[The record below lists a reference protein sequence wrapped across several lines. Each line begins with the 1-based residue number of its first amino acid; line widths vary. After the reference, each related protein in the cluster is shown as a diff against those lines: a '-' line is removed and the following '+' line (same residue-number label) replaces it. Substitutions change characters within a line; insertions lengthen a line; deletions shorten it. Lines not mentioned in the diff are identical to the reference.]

1 MEESSM
7 PKWLRK
13 SFVVMVT
20 ILTFG
25 MVTPSQA
32 AWLEE
37 LSQDPSLKRDIFESK
52 PQNDDHDIDSISI
65 ASFPTREQFLDDLVV
80 QAESYAYQK
89 FGNKIKPVIEDE
101 FKEVILPE
109 IEKVIEEVTLQFP
122 EANLQYL
129 TISEFPSG
137 GISERIFHIHNQL
150 TGEDIIRFHVRRD
163 NPPQQGHWFNFHY
176 HTYVDDFQYHH
187 TLGSIYW
194 NKNTPPKWM
203 S

>member
-1 MEESSM
+1 M

-20 ILTFG
+20 LLTFG
-25 MVTPSQA
+25 MVTPTQA

-37 LSQDPSLKRDIFESK
+37 LGQDPGFNSDIIETD
-52 PQNDDHDIDSISI
+52 PQKDDYD
-65 ASFPTREQFLDDLVV
+65 LDDEEFYPSREEVIEELLTK
-80 QAESYAYQK
+80 AESYAYQK

-109 IEKVIEEVTLQFP
+109 IEKVIEEITAEFP

-129 TISEFPSG
+129 NISEFPSG
-137 GISERIFHIHNQL
+137 GVSERIFHIKNAL

-163 NPPQQGHWFNFHY
+163 NPPQQGYWFNFHY
-176 HTYVDDFQYHH
+176 HTYLDQFQTHH
-187 TLGSIYW
+187 TLGSIFW
-194 NKNTPPKWM
+194 AKNTPPKWM

>member
-1 MEESSM
+1 M

-13 SFVVMVT
+13 SLVVMITV
-20 ILTFG
+20 LSFG

-37 LSQDPSLKRDIFESK
+37 LSQESGLKRDIVESK
-52 PQNDDHDIDSISI
+52 PQNDDQNLNSI
-65 ASFPTREQFLDDLVV
+65 ANIPTREQFIDEILV

-89 FGNKIKPVIEDE
+89 FGSKIKPVIEDE

-109 IEKVIEEVTLQFP
+109 IEKIIEEVTLKIP
-122 EANLQYL
+122 EQNLQYL
-129 TISEFPSG
+129 NISEFPSG
-137 GISERIFHIHNQL
+137 GLSERIFHIQNEL
-150 TGEDIIRFHVRRD
+150 NGEDIIRFHVRRD
-163 NPPQQGHWFNFHY
+163 NPPQQGYWFNFHY
-176 HTYVDDFQYHH
+176 HTYLDGFQNHH
-187 TLGSIYW
+187 TIGSIYW

>member
-1 MEESSM
+1 M

-20 ILTFG
+20 VLTFG
-25 MVTPSQA
+25 MVTPAQS

-37 LSQDPSLKRDIFESK
+37 LNQDPGHKRDILESK
-52 PQNDDHDIDSISI
+52 PQDNHQNLDSMT
-65 ASFPTREQFLDDLVV
+65 SFPSREQFLDEIIG

-109 IEKVIEEVTLQFP
+109 IEKVIEDVTLQFP
-122 EANLQYL
+122 EGKLQYL
-129 TISEFPSG
+129 NISEFPTG
-137 GISERIFHIHNQL
+137 GISERIFHIQNQL

-163 NPPQQGHWFNFHY
+163 NPPQEGFWFNFHY
-176 HTYVDDFQYHH
+176 HTYLDGFQNHH
-187 TLGSIYW
+187 TLGSIFW
-194 NKNTPPKWM
+194 AKNTPPKWM

>member
-1 MEESSM
+1 M

-13 SFVVMVT
+13 SLVVMITV
-20 ILTFG
+20 LSFG

-37 LSQDPSLKRDIFESK
+37 LSQDPSLNRDIHESK
-52 PQNDDHDIDSISI
+52 PQDDDDYHLDRITGVPS
-65 ASFPTREQFLDDLVV
+65 REQFIDEILV

-122 EANLQYL
+122 EGNLQYL
-129 TISEFPSG
+129 NISEFPSG
-137 GISERIFHIHNQL
+137 GISERIFHIQNQL
-150 TGEDIIRFHVRRD
+150 NGEDVIRFHVRRD
-163 NPPQQGHWFNFHY
+163 NPPQQGYWFNFHY
-176 HTYVDDFQYHH
+176 HTYLDGFQNHH

-194 NKNTPPKWM
+194 DKNTPPKWM
-203 S
+203 T

>member
-1 MEESSM
+1 M

-13 SFVVMVT
+13 SLVVMITV
-20 ILTFG
+20 LSFG

-37 LSQDPSLKRDIFESK
+37 LSQDPGLKRDIIESK
-52 PQNDDHDIDSISI
+52 PQDDDTSLNSI
-65 ASFPTREQFLDDLVV
+65 AGIPTREQFLDEILV

-89 FGNKIKPVIEDE
+89 FGSKIKPVIEDE

-109 IEKVIEEVTLQFP
+109 IEKVIEEVTLKIP
-122 EANLQYL
+122 ERNLHYL
-129 TISEFPSG
+129 NISEFPSG
-137 GISERIFHIHNQL
+137 GLSERIFHIQNEL
-150 TGEDIIRFHVRRD
+150 NGEDIIRFHVRRD
-163 NPPQQGHWFNFHY
+163 NPPQQGYWFNFHY
-176 HTYVDDFQYHH
+176 HTYLDGFQNHH
-187 TLGSIYW
+187 TIGSIYW

>member
-1 MEESSM
+1 M

-13 SFVVMVT
+13 SLVVMITV
-20 ILTFG
+20 LSFG

-37 LSQDPSLKRDIFESK
+37 LSQDSGLKRDVVESK
-52 PQNDDHDIDSISI
+52 PQTDDHHLNSI
-65 ASFPTREQFLDDLVV
+65 ANIPTREQIIDEILV

-89 FGNKIKPVIEDE
+89 FGSKIKPVIEDE

-109 IEKVIEEVTLQFP
+109 IEKVIEEVTLKIP
-122 EANLQYL
+122 EQNLQYL
-129 TISEFPSG
+129 NISEFPSG
-137 GISERIFHIHNQL
+137 GLSERIFHIQNEL
-150 TGEDIIRFHVRRD
+150 NGEDIIRFHVRRD
-163 NPPQQGHWFNFHY
+163 NPPQQGYWFNFHY
-176 HTYVDDFQYHH
+176 HTYLDGFQNHH
-187 TLGSIYW
+187 TIGSIYW

>member
-1 MEESSM
+1 M

-13 SFVVMVT
+13 SLVVMITV
-20 ILTFG
+20 LSFG

-37 LSQDPSLKRDIFESK
+37 LSQDSGLERDIVESK
-52 PQNDDHDIDSISI
+52 PQNDDHHLHSITNI
-65 ASFPTREQFLDDLVV
+65 PTREQFIDEILV

-89 FGNKIKPVIEDE
+89 FGSKIKPVIEDE

-109 IEKVIEEVTLQFP
+109 IEKVIEEVTLKIP
-122 EANLQYL
+122 EQNLQYL
-129 TISEFPSG
+129 NISEFPTG
-137 GISERIFHIHNQL
+137 GLSERIFHIQNEL
-150 TGEDIIRFHVRRD
+150 NGEDIIRFHVRRD
-163 NPPQQGHWFNFHY
+163 NPPQQGYWFNFHY
-176 HTYVDDFQYHH
+176 HTYLDGFQNHH
-187 TLGSIYW
+187 TIGSIYW